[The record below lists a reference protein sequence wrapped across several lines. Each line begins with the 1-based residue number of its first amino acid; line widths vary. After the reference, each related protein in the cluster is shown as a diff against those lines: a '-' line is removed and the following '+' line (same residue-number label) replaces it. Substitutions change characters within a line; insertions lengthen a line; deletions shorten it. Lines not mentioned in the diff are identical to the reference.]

1 MDAAPQKRRPSGVGD
16 LAGERGQVRL
26 SRMRGSHRT
35 VESEIVVTEVREVE
49 TRSGNTRYVVC
60 DDKKMNT

>member
-26 SRMRGSHRT
+26 SRMR
-35 VESEIVVTEVREVE
+35 VAIAQMESEIVVTEVREVE
-49 TRSGNTRYVVC
+49 TRSGNTRDVVC